1 MSLAVNKGPVGP
13 ADREWGKSGAPEG
26 AHDREQ
32 RCSGDGAQRSGT
44 PAHDRQGPPAPP
56 PTHDRQG
63 PPTLP
68 EAAARTNAFS
78 IGPVTMDS
86 PFVLAPLAGVSDS
99 PFRRLA
105 REQGASAVYTEMVSS
120 DGLVRGSQATL
131 EYCAFDPSER
141 PIGIQIFG
149 SDPKTMA
156 DAARVLSDLPPEQR
170 PDLIDINMGCPVRK
184 VVNRCAGA
192 ALLQDVPR
200 IAAIVETMAAAT
212 TLPVTAKVR
221 LGWDGSSQ
229 NFVDVCRALESSGA
243 RAVAIHAR
251 TRAEK
256 FEGHA
261 HWEMIA
267 EAKRAVGIPVIGNG
281 DVRDAESAVRML
293 RETGCDGVMLGR
305 AAFGDPWVFRR
316 IRALVE
322 RDEVLPPPSAGER
335 LEAGVRHLAMLVESV
350 GSEHAAREMRKHV
363 AWYIKGLPNSARV
376 REQVNHTRTAEAM
389 SELLHAYLGELAAH
403 GSAFVQDL
411 AEPDEASRKSPDGA
425 LSKSSGEASS
435 ASPPHAAG

>member
-1 MSLAVNKGPVGP
+1 MTGF
-13 ADREWGKSGAPEG
+13 RI
-26 AHDREQ
+26 
-32 RCSGDGAQRSGT
+32 GDVA
-44 PAHDRQGPPAPP
+44 
-56 PTHDRQG
+56 
-63 PPTLP
+63 
-68 EAAARTNAFS
+68 
-78 IGPVTMDS
+78 MDS

-120 DGLVRGSQATL
+120 DGLVRGSQNTFDC
-131 EYCAFDPSER
+131 CAFEPEER
-141 PIGIQIFG
+141 PIGIQVFG
-149 SDPKTMA
+149 SDPAVMA
-156 DAARVLSDLPPEQR
+156 DAARVLSDLPAERR
-170 PDLIDINMGCPVRK
+170 PDMIDINMGCPVRK

-200 IAAIVETMAAAT
+200 IVAIVERMAGASS
-212 TLPVTAKVR
+212 LPVTAKVR
-221 LGWDGSSQ
+221 LGWDGNSR
-229 NFVDVCRALESSGA
+229 NVVDVCLALEGAGA

-293 RETGCDGVMLGR
+293 AETGCDGVMLGR

-322 RDEVLPPPSAGER
+322 RGESLPPPSAAER
-335 LEAGVRHLAMLVESV
+335 LEAGVRHLAMMEATV
-350 GSEHAAREMRKHV
+350 GPEHAAREMRKHV

-376 REQVNHTRTAEAM
+376 REQVNRTRTAAEMAD
-389 SELLHAYLGELAAH
+389 LLRAYLGELAA
-403 GSAFVQDL
+403 GEGAPEL
-411 AEPDEASRKSPDGA
+411 AEPGPGSSRATG
-425 LSKSSGEASS
+425 
-435 ASPPHAAG
+435 